1 MFQGNF
7 TKMHSC
13 RVCAAPLP
21 KRRSNITLH
30 LQSAHKLSFVKYCG
44 GMGLGGLEETPEGER
59 VNAAAARF
67 DCPRCGESIGGFRH
81 LQEHFSSRHWR
92 KGTDGRGAQF
102 RAAAMMARRPLG
114 LAKCVRCS
122 RGPFPRDMMA
132 THLKY
137 WHGGGR
143 GKRRHYRGAPRR
155 AGEGA
160 DAVGAKTEVAETELL
175 PTIDCGGSLVSEN
188 EDCDQQQKSSFPAA
202 REGNITERRQE
213 TEKSFAKTGHP
224 SPSADVFCK
233 LCCESL
239 NSEDGEGGLEKHLW
253 SVHDLTLELYE

>member
-1 MFQGNF
+1 MRFTKASLRRNNQCLFVATAAPVVACAFLAGSFCIFWTPQFYMFQGNF

-59 VNAAAARF
+59 VNAAAERF
-67 DCPRCGESIGGFRH
+67 DCPRCGEPIGGFRH

-122 RGPFPRDMMA
+122 RGPFPRDMLA

-143 GKRRHYRGAPRR
+143 GKRRHYRGSPRR

-160 DAVGAKTEVAETELL
+160 DAVVAKTELAETELL
-175 PTIDCGGSLVSEN
+175 PTIDCGRSLVSEN
-188 EDCDQQQKSSFPAA
+188 EDCDHTWAP
-202 REGNITERRQE
+202 T
-213 TEKSFAKTGHP
+213 
-224 SPSADVFCK
+224 K
-233 LCCESL
+233 LQPR
-239 NSEDGEGGLEKHLW
+239 GQIFG
-253 SVHDLTLELYE
+253 